1 MKKLFLLFALS
12 IVTVSVS
19 QNKHTITGKIVD
31 DNKKIALE
39 SATIYLKKIKDSSIV
54 EYTISDKNGN
64 FKLGSPKIDEPI
76 SIKIS
81 MVGYEDFKEDLPKIT
96 ADKHLG
102 TLFLKEAPKS
112 LEAVVV
118 KRETPPVRIKK
129 DTLEFNAASF
139 KLRPDANVEAL
150 IKQLPG
156 VEIDS
161 EGKIT
166 VNGKEVNQILV
177 NGKPFFGSDGKIALQ
192 NLPSNIINKVQVT
205 DTKSK
210 KEEKTGAQASSNN
223 ASINLTIDEKKNKG
237 LFGKAMVGYGSSK
250 RYESSGLIN
259 YFKNKTKVSVLASSN
274 NINSIGFSM
283 DEIFDNMGGGRNMS
297 YWSNS
302 DGSFGI
308 NGRRYGNGTGITQSN
323 LVGANYSDEFGKKL
337 ELSGSYYHNS
347 AHTKNTNRTNQINFL
362 PTGTFETNSGEVS
375 NNDNFANSL
384 NTMVEIKPD
393 SLTSIVIQPKISK
406 SLNKLRNN
414 SFQKSYDENG
424 LVNESISSNIT
435 DTDKINFENEF
446 VFSKSSRKCKGRY
459 FSATWNTEFQDE
471 NEDKF
476 TNSNTVFYQNT
487 TPADIRNQ
495 YLKSKYKQNSN
506 TFEVEFQEPIADSVT
521 IKFGNS
527 LRLSQTNSSRN
538 ANDFDTT
545 TQDYTAE
552 NAPLSN
558 VLNSNNK
565 SINPF
570 AGFVINKNKI
580 NLTFKAGTEIF
591 HYNAFSNYLNIDTNL
606 TRNYIYPSANIYG
619 NIKFSKSKN
628 LWINYSY
635 DVNMP
640 SASQILPVE
649 DISNPLNTTIGNEN
663 LNPSKTHFVSLSYR
677 NYDFNT
683 KTGYGI
689 YTGGNFNDDRI
700 VSVSTYD
707 ANRKRTTT
715 YTNVSG
721 VFNSW
726 TGIYWNKTFKTDK
739 AKYRL
744 NLRTNGNYSENKGFT
759 NGVMYSSQTITL
771 SPRINFNY
779 ELGEKLI
786 INPSYN
792 YSKNFVS
799 YTNYVIDKTSYF
811 THNFNIQVTNYLP
824 KNFTLGNDFGYNY
837 NSNISD
843 GYRKDFY
850 LWNTSLSYSFY
861 NKQLTAKVKVYDIL
875 NQNQSNSRQASA
887 TSITDSENTVLKR
900 YVMFSLAYKL
910 EKFAGKEKKS
920 RSFMMW

>member
-1 MKKLFLLFALS
+1 MKNLFLFLFLSVTAIAL
-12 IVTVSVS
+12 S
-19 QNKHTITGKIVD
+19 QNKYTLSGKIVD
-31 DNKKIALE
+31 DNKKISLE
-39 SATIYLKKIKDSSIV
+39 SATIYLSKVKDSTIV

-64 FKLGSPKIDEPI
+64 FKLSSPKIEEPI

-81 MVGYEDFKEDLPKIT
+81 MVGYEDFKQDLQKIT
-96 ADKHLG
+96 SDKNFG
-102 TLFLKEAPKS
+102 NIIMKEAPKS
-112 LEAVVV
+112 LEAVVI
-118 KRETPPVRIKK
+118 KKEIPPVRIKK
-129 DTLEFNAASF
+129 DTLEFNASSF

-177 NGKPFFGSDGKIALQ
+177 NGKPFFGKDGKIALQ

-237 LFGKAMVGYGSSK
+237 LFGKAMAGYGSSK
-250 RYESSGLIN
+250 RYEASGLLN

-297 YWSNS
+297 IWSNS
-302 DGSFGI
+302 DGTFGI

-323 LVGANYSDEFGKKL
+323 LIGTNYSDEFGKKV

-347 AHTKNTNRTNQINFL
+347 AHTKNINRTNQINFL
-362 PTGTFETNSGEVS
+362 PTGTFETNSGEDS
-375 NNDNFANSL
+375 NNDNFSNSI
-384 NTMVEIKPD
+384 NTLVEFKPD
-393 SLTSIVIQPKISK
+393 SLTSIVIEPKFSK
-406 SLNKLRNN
+406 SLNKLKSN

-424 LVNESISSNIT
+424 LTNQSTASNST
-435 DTDKINFENEF
+435 DNDKTSFENEF
-446 VFSKSSRKCKGRY
+446 VFSKSSRKRKGRY
-459 FSATWNTEFQDE
+459 FSTTWNTNYQDE
-471 NEDKF
+471 TEDKY
-476 TNSNTVFYQNT
+476 TNSTTVFYQNL

-495 YLKSKYKQNSN
+495 NLKSKYKQNSN
-506 TFEVEFQEPIADSVT
+506 QFEVEFQEPLADS
-521 IKFGNS
+521 IKIKIGNKIN
-527 LRLSQTNSSRN
+527 LSQTNSSRN
-538 ANDFDTT
+538 ARDFDAGTQEYTT
-545 TQDYTAE
+545 Y
-552 NAPLSN
+552 NLPLSN
-558 VLNSNNK
+558 VVNSNTK
-565 SINPF
+565 STNPY
-570 AGFVINKNKI
+570 AGFTIDKSKI
-580 NLTFKAGTEIF
+580 NLTFQAGTEIF
-591 HYNAFSNYLNIDTNL
+591 SYNAFSNYLNINTNL
-606 TRNYIYPSANIYG
+606 NRKYIYPSANVYG

-628 LWINYSY
+628 IYINYSY

-640 SASQILPVE
+640 NASQILPVE

-663 LNPSKTHFVSLSYR
+663 LNPAKTHFASLSYR

-683 KTGYGI
+683 KSGYGM
-689 YTGGNFNDDRI
+689 YTGGNFNNDRI

-715 YTNVSG
+715 YTNVNG
-721 VFNSW
+721 VFNMW
-726 TGIYWNKTFKTDK
+726 MGMYWNKSFKTEK
-739 AKYRL
+739 TKYRI
-744 NLRTNGNYSENKGFT
+744 NLRLNNNYSENKGFT
-759 NGVMYSSQTITL
+759 NGVMYSSQTFTL

-779 ELGEKLI
+779 ELNEKLI

-792 YSKNFVS
+792 YTKNFVS

-811 THNFNIQVTNYLP
+811 THNFNIQITNYLP
-824 KNFTLGNDFGYNY
+824 KNFTFGNDFGYNY

-843 GYRKDFY
+843 GFKKDFY

-887 TSITDSENTVLKR
+887 TSITDTENTVLKR
-900 YVMFSLAYKL
+900 YVMFSLSYKL

-920 RSFMMW
+920 RNFMMW